1 MRLARLAA
9 ASAALTLAVGALTV
23 STSFAAPTPKFVKGP
38 TYTQNDNTLTSTGHA
53 VGVGGQRVTVTLV
66 AHADYGCMNPAGQ
79 IVPGLHGTASG
90 SADYPAA
97 HNGSVNFSVTTGSLE
112 TNCPGPMTIVNVDFT
127 DATTTISDSRGN
139 VILSNSTTD
148 I

>member
-9 ASAALTLAVGALTV
+9 ASAALTVAVGALTA

-38 TYTQNDNTLTSTGHA
+38 TYTQNGNALTAAGHA
-53 VGVGGQRVTVTLV
+53 VGMGGQRVTVTLV
-66 AHADYGCMNPAGQ
+66 AHADYGCMNPAGH

-112 TNCPGPMTIVNVDFT
+112 TNCPGPMTVVNVDFT
-127 DATTTISDSRGN
+127 DATLTISDSSGIT
-139 VILSNSTTD
+139 ILSNTTTN